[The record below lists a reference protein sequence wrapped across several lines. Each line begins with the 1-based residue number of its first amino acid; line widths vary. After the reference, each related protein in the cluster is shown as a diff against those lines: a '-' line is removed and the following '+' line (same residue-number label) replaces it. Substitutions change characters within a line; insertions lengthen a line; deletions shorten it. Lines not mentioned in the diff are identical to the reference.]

1 MSTKLP
7 PPLEAYFSAKT
18 HNDIDAMLAPFAG
31 SAIVKDEGK
40 EIRGLAAIREWMKE
54 TNRKYRYTVKVTG
67 VTENATTTT
76 VTCRL
81 TGDFPGS
88 PVDVRYA
95 FALDEGKIGSLE
107 IF

>member
-1 MSTKLP
+1 MSTRLP
-7 PPLEAYFSAKT
+7 PPLEAYFAAKT
-18 HNDIDAMLAPFAG
+18 HNDIDAMLAPFDE

-40 EIRGLAAIREWMKE
+40 EMRGLAAIREWMKE
-54 TNRKYRYTVKVTG
+54 TNRKYRYTVEVTG

-88 PVDVRYA
+88 PVDVNYA
-95 FALDEGKIGSLE
+95 FAIKDAKIASVK
-107 IF
+107 IS